1 MFVEHVSNLKYLGL
15 TEYQAKV
22 LYALMKNKVS
32 TISEIENIAGVPK
45 TRIYDVMKEL
55 MDKDYVIQIENK
67 PKKYRIRNVD
77 LVLDNLVETKEK
89 EFNSIKVN
97 MGLMKEMF
105 KANEMP
111 LQNKIINL
119 DKKNFLRLLNEELAN
134 ANLNIAALSGSE
146 IGEKELKDRLKKAVE
161 KNINVKIVAHADHK
175 KHIWEIGG
183 EGREYNH
190 NMLAYIIDGKKAIFR
205 LNPDSDQQYQVSVV
219 ENNDGLV
226 TMLKHYFDSCWTQ
239 GK

>member
-1 MFVEHVSNLKYLGL
+1 MFGEHVNNLKYLGL

-55 MDKDYVIQIENK
+55 MDKDYVIQIEDK

-89 EFNSIKVN
+89 EFNNVKVTV
-97 MGLMKEMF
+97 GTMKEMF
-105 KANEMP
+105 KTNEMP
-111 LQNKIINL
+111 LQNKMIHM
-119 DKKNFLRLLNEELAN
+119 DKKNFLKLLNEELAN
-134 ANLNIAALSGSE
+134 ANLNICAFSGSE
-146 IGEKELKDRLKKAVE
+146 IGEKELKERLKKAVE
-161 KNINVKIVAHADHK
+161 KNISVKIVTHPEHK

-183 EGREYNH
+183 EGREFNH
-190 NMLAYIIDGKKAIFR
+190 NLLAYLIDGKKAIFR
-205 LNPDSDQQYQVSVV
+205 LNTDSEQQYKVSIV

-226 TMLKHYFDSCWTQ
+226 NMMKSYFDNCWAQ